1 MFEVNEELSFIRNE
15 LQNVGIDNY
24 EGKRQQKRVEVL
36 EYFKRFYLDF
46 VVIGM
51 NFKVCVF
58 LFLKIVF
65 FFEIG
70 NIIVV
75 RKQNY
80 FRNVV
85 FCI

>member
-24 EGKRQQKRVEVL
+24 EGKCQQKRVEVL